1 MSQPHKTLLIG
12 GAGFIGSHMIPF
24 LKEAGREVTIV
35 GRSDIKKH
43 HIAPSVEYV
52 QGDFSSLDFIAPLI
66 ETHDE
71 IVLLA
76 YATVPNTSYDDPLVD
91 LKENLYPS
99 VQLFIE
105 IAKRGKKLVLVSS
118 GGTVYGEQV
127 YDKTKETMNK
137 RPISSYGLTKLTLE
151 NYAFLYGVLHGLKFV
166 IVRPT
171 NAYGVGQVPFSGQ
184 GFIATAVACA
194 HLHKPINIFGETG
207 TIRDY
212 VYITDLAR
220 GVVDVMIKGRLSDAY
235 NISTGIG
242 CSNLDIVKKINRIL
256 RKYDTTLKVNH
267 LPERPFDVKVNVLEN
282 AKIQKHISWQ
292 PEVNIDQGLERILAD
307 VFKPKSAN

>member
-1 MSQPHKTLLIG
+1 MSESQKTLLIG
-12 GAGFIGSHMIPF
+12 GAGFIGSHMIPY
-24 LKEAGREVTIV
+24 LKQIGREVTIV
-35 GRSDIKKH
+35 GRSAIKKH
-43 HIAPSVEYV
+43 YVDSSINYV
-52 QGDFSSLDFIAPLI
+52 QGDFAELDFIVPLI

-171 NAYGVGQVPFSGQ
+171 NAYGVGQKPFAGQ

-194 HLHKPINIFGETG
+194 KLNKPINIFGDTG

-212 VYITDLAR
+212 VYVTDLAR
-220 GVVDVMIKGRLSDAY
+220 GIVDVLTKGRLSDAY
-235 NISTGIG
+235 NISTGVG
-242 CSNLDIVKKINRIL
+242 YSNLDIVKKLNRIL
-256 RKYDTTLKVNH
+256 KKYNASLKVNH
-267 LPERPFDVKVNVLEN
+267 LPERPFDVKVNILEN
-282 AKIQKHISWQ
+282 AKIQKHTNWQ
-292 PEVNIDQGLERILAD
+292 PEVELDRGLAIMVDD
-307 VFKPKSAN
+307 VFKLA

>member
-1 MSQPHKTLLIG
+1 MSESQKTLLIG
-12 GAGFIGSHMIPF
+12 GAGFIGSHMVPY
-24 LKEAGREVTIV
+24 LNQTGREVTIV
-35 GRSDIKKH
+35 GRSALKKQDVD
-43 HIAPSVEYV
+43 PSVNYI
-52 QGDFSSLDFIAPLI
+52 QGDFSTLDFIAPLI

-76 YATVPNTSYDDPLVD
+76 YATVPNTSYDDPLAD

-166 IVRPT
+166 VVRPT
-171 NAYGVGQVPFSGQ
+171 NAYGVGQVPFAGQ

-194 HLHKPINIFGETG
+194 KLNKPINIFGEAG
-207 TIRDY
+207 TVRDY
-212 VYITDLAR
+212 LYVTDLAR
-220 GVVDVMIKGRLSDAY
+220 GIVDVLTKGRLSDAY
-235 NISTGIG
+235 NISTGVG
-242 CSNLDIVKKINRIL
+242 YSNLDIIKKLNRIL
-256 RKYDTTLKVNH
+256 KKYNTSLKVNH
-267 LPERPFDVKVNVLEN
+267 LPERPFDVKVNILDN
-282 AKIQKHISWQ
+282 AKIQKNTNWQ
-292 PEVNIDQGLERILAD
+292 PEVDLDHGLALIVDD
-307 VFKPKSAN
+307 VFKRA

>member
-1 MSQPHKTLLIG
+1 MSELKKTLLIG
-12 GAGFIGSHMIPF
+12 GAGFIGSHMIPY
-24 LKEAGREVTIV
+24 LKQVGREVTIV
-35 GRSDIKKH
+35 GRSAVTKQDID
-43 HIAPSVEYV
+43 PSVKYV
-52 QGDFSSLDFIAPLI
+52 QGDFGTLDFIAPLI
-66 ETHDE
+66 EAHDE
-71 IVLLA
+71 VVLLA
-76 YATVPNTSYDDPLVD
+76 YATVPNTSYDDPLAD

-137 RPISSYGLTKLTLE
+137 SPISSYGLTKLTLE

-171 NAYGVGQVPFSGQ
+171 NAYGVGQKPFAGQ

-194 HLHKPINIFGETG
+194 KLNMPISIFGETG

-212 VYITDLAR
+212 VYVTDLAR
-220 GVVDVMIKGRLSDAY
+220 GIVAVLTKGRLSDAY

-242 CSNLDIVKKINRIL
+242 YSNLDIVNKLNRIL
-256 RKYDTTLKVNH
+256 KQFGASLKVNH
-267 LPERPFDVKVNVLEN
+267 LPERPFDVKANILEN
-282 AKIQKHISWQ
+282 AKIQKHTNWQ
-292 PEVNIDQGLERILAD
+292 PEIDLDQGLTLIVND
-307 VFKPKSAN
+307 VFKHS